1 MITKKYVLLFLS
13 AFFIALVFIHSE
25 SIAQE
30 TENIEE
36 QVLSEEGNL
45 DKFDIMEASSIWD
58 LLGQAGGIRF
68 PIYAILIAGIPTM
81 ELPKTARARVPSIAI

>member
-58 LLGQAGGIRF
+58 LLGQAGGKRGKQSVSGW
-68 PIYAILIAGIPTM
+68 LSHSNRG
-81 ELPKTARARVPSIAI
+81 